1 MEGRRR
7 KVSESSEEE
16 GRRRDRIDRPT
27 ERTEC
32 WRLWSRVGAMAC
44 LRSLDQ
50 AGEGKGGRGGHAVAE
65 QVRREEE
72 ETLVAETTCL
82 SRLSPSRTRTSR
94 QPPRL
99 HSSLPASSFIPRSP
113 HQSSIWRLGVAAS
126 LFDEETSPAEPEER
140 LLAKA

>member
-1 MEGRRR
+1 
-7 KVSESSEEE
+7 
-16 GRRRDRIDRPT
+16 
-27 ERTEC
+27 
-32 WRLWSRVGAMAC
+32 MAC

-50 AGEGKGGRGGHAVAE
+50 AGEGKGGRGGHAVAR
-65 QVRREEE
+65 QVRREKE
-72 ETLVAETTCL
+72 ETHVAETTCL

-113 HQSSIWRLGVAAS
+113 HQSSIWRLGVAS
-126 LFDEETSPAEPEER
+126 LFVEETSPAEPEER